1 MRGGAWLGSLEQLLT
16 ERLGSLEQLTERLG
30 SLEQLLAEPLG
41 SLEQLTERQLKRV
54 FDLADGSGNSGIKGV
69 NASQRLRLSARPAA
83 AAAYCALMAPAA
95 ASPGRPNGT

>member
-30 SLEQLLAEPLG
+30 SLEQ
-41 SLEQLTERQLKRV
+41 QLTERQLKRV

-83 AAAYCALMAPAA
+83 AAAYCALYCALMAPAA